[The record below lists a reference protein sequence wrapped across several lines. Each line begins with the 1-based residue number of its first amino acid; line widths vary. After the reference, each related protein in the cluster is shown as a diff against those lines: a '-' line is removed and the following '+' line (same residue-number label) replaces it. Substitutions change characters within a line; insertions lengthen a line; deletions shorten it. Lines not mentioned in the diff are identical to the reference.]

1 MSGFK
6 VCDNVED
13 KAGGVKDNIRISI
26 ISVNLNQQ
34 RDLISL
40 QKANET
46 TVEITDVKLLA
57 VSLQD
62 KVDFIPI
69 I

>member
-1 MSGFK
+1 MVGFK

-13 KAGGVKDNIRISI
+13 KGEGVKDNIRISI
-26 ISVNLNQQ
+26 ISVNLNQL

-46 TVEITDVKLLA
+46 TVEITDVY
-57 VSLQD
+57 LQQ
-62 KVDFIPI
+62 
-69 I
+69 

>member
-13 KAGGVKDNIRISI
+13 KAEGVKDNIRISI

-34 RDLISL
+34 RDLISV

-46 TVEITDVKLLA
+46 TVEITDVKL
-57 VSLQD
+57 QQ
-62 KVDFIPI
+62 
-69 I
+69 

>member
-1 MSGFK
+1 MVGFK
-6 VCDNVED
+6 VCDNLED
-13 KAGGVKDNIRISI
+13 KGEGVKDNIRISI

-46 TVEITDVKLLA
+46 TVEIIDVY
-57 VSLQD
+57 LQQ
-62 KVDFIPI
+62 
-69 I
+69 

>member
-1 MSGFK
+1 MVGFK

-13 KAGGVKDNIRISI
+13 KGEGVKDNIRISI
-26 ISVNLNQQ
+26 ISVNLKQQ

-46 TVEITDVKLLA
+46 TVEITDVY
-57 VSLQD
+57 LQQ
-62 KVDFIPI
+62 
-69 I
+69 